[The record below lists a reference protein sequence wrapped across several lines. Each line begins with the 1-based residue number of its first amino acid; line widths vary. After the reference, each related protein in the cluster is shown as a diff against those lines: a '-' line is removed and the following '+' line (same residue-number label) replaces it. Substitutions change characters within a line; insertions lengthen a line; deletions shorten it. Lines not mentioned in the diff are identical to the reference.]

1 VVLFPAPLGPKK
13 PKISPF
19 STKNE
24 ILLTA
29 TTSPKDLVRD
39 FVLIEYNTL
48 IASDNYKMLRIDTVD
63 PQKKFKDQKGILGMK
78 GLCQKCHS
86 SNVEVTVQEG
96 IPVCSACSKKID

>member
-19 STKNE
+19 STENE

-29 TTSPKDLVRD
+29 ITSPKDLVRD
-39 FVLIEYNTL
+39 FVLIECNTL
-48 IASDNYKMLRIDTVD
+48 IASDNYKILRIDTVD
-63 PQKKFKDQKGILGMK
+63 PQKKFKDQKRILSMK

-86 SNVEVTVQEG
+86 SNIDITVVEG
-96 IPVCSACSKKID
+96 IPLCEVCSKKSE